1 VIITDEEALR
11 IKCEPVLP
19 DEVQDL
25 KKKLEEALAWSA
37 RQGRPG
43 AGLACPQI
51 GIAKTMAV
59 VRIDNAL
66 KIDLV
71 NAKITKMYHQFE
83 FDGEGCLSFPDR
95 YVKTLRYKE
104 IVVEENLVWPH
115 RFIVTDFAAVAVQH
129 ELNHLEGVLLPDVAL
144 GEQALGSVGDHKGI

>member
-1 VIITDEEALR
+1 MIVTDEEALR

-25 KKKLEEALAWSA
+25 RKKLEEALAWSA

-59 VRIDNAL
+59 VRVDDSL

-71 NAKITKMYHQFE
+71 NAKITKTYHQFE
-83 FDGEGCLSFPDR
+83 FEGEGCLSFPDR
-95 YVKTLRYKE
+95 YEKTLRFRE
-104 IVVEENLVWPH
+104 VVVEENLVWPH
-115 RFIVTDFAAVAVQH
+115 RFIVTDFAAVVVQH
-129 ELNHLEGVLLPDVAL
+129 ELNHLESVLLPDVAL
-144 GEQALGSVGDHKGI
+144 SE

>member
-1 VIITDEEALR
+1 MIITDEEALR
-11 IKCEPVLP
+11 IKCEPVLS
-19 DEVQDL
+19 DEIQDL
-25 KKKLEEALAWSA
+25 KKKLDEALLWSA

-43 AGLACPQI
+43 VGLACPQI

-59 VRIDNAL
+59 VRIDDKL

-83 FDGEGCLSFPDR
+83 FDGEGCLSFPDQ

-104 IVVEENLVWPH
+104 IMVEENLVWPY

-129 ELNHLEGVLLPDVAL
+129 ELDHLRGILLPDVAL
-144 GEQALGSVGDHKGI
+144 G

>member
-11 IKCEPVLP
+11 IKCEPVLS
-19 DEVQDL
+19 DEIQDL
-25 KKKLEEALAWSA
+25 KKKLDEALLWSA

-43 AGLACPQI
+43 VGLACPQI

-59 VRIDNAL
+59 VRIDDKL

-83 FDGEGCLSFPDR
+83 FDGEGCLSFPDQ

-104 IVVEENLVWPH
+104 IMVEENLVWPY

-129 ELNHLEGVLLPDVAL
+129 ELDHLRGILLPDVAL
-144 GEQALGSVGDHKGI
+144 G